1 MQETTEPRKTLEN
14 ESLEMVTNS
23 IKYIKKSGYT
33 KEISSDSPQG
43 W

>member
-23 IKYIKKSGYT
+23 IKYIKKSGYIL
-33 KEISSDSPQG
+33 KKYCESPQG

>member
-14 ESLEMVTNS
+14 GSLEMVTNS

-33 KEISSDSPQG
+33 KEISSESPQG